1 MIDKIISGGQ
11 TGADQAALDV
21 AVKFNIPHGGWI
33 PRGRKTEA
41 GPLPLR
47 YRLTQMPTTDYRDRT
62 RKNVMASQGTVIFYR
77 RRLAGGSHLTMELAA
92 ACEKPY
98 CALDLLV
105 NDPFEAA
112 VMLQSFVGEHA
123 VSILNVAGPRA
134 SHDPGMYA
142 DVKLILETLLY
153 LVFLEQENECPIP
166 FACCSKP
173 VFPDSLDAAVQM
185 LVQDLSLKEKAD
197 IARLDDTK
205 IMDIYFSWLDF
216 LRFFLGLDAGNKPLA
231 ADCKKR
237 AETAYFTIED
247 AVMETIK
254 ALKYH
259 CDQTYQLRVVR

>member
-21 AVKFNIPHGGWI
+21 AVKFNIPHGGWV
-33 PRGRKTEA
+33 PKGRKTEA

-47 YRLTQMPTTDYRDRT
+47 YRLAQMPTTDYRDRT
-62 RKNVMASQGTVIFYR
+62 RKNVMSSQGTVIFFR
-77 RRLAGGSHLTMELAA
+77 RRLTGGSRLTLELAET
-92 ACEKPY
+92 CEKPC
-98 CALDLLV
+98 CALDLMV

-112 VMLQSFVGEHA
+112 VILQSFAAENRI
-123 VSILNVAGPRA
+123 SILNVAGPRA

-153 LVFLEQENECPIP
+153 LVFLEQENDFSIP
-166 FACCSKP
+166 FAGGAEP
-173 VFPDSLDAAVQM
+173 VFPDSLDAAVQV
-185 LVQDLSLKEKAD
+185 LVQELSLKEKTD
-197 IARLDDTK
+197 IARLADTQ

-216 LRFFLGLDAGNKPLA
+216 LKGFLGLDTGNKPLVA
-231 ADCKKR
+231 ACQKR
-237 AETAYFTIED
+237 ADTPNFTIED

-254 ALKYH
+254 ALKSH